1 MEQTEGGIVITRRG
15 WWGSAL
21 LMVFLFVGSATA
33 IAGGKKSDVV
43 IGDTEER
50 DIGAKLAARI
60 RAEKRIVADKAI
72 VDYVSRT
79 GQNIARLSDRPDIPY
94 HFAVI
99 EDKTP
104 NAFAVPGGYI
114 YVHTGLLK
122 ALDTQSQLAGVLAH
136 EIGHIVARHGV
147 KQLQEGLGVQ
157 ALTTLVLGGASRE
170 STQTVVDASVAV
182 VMTGYNRNMESEAD
196 SYGAMYMARAGF
208 NPEGMAQAMDKVAVL
223 TEGGDGFWESLD
235 KKHTPAAKRVAAVR
249 AEIKDKG
256 LDAGLPSDPQPY
268 RTVKSRV
275 P

>member
-1 MEQTEGGIVITRRG
+1 VIRRRG
-15 WWGSAL
+15 GWGLAL
-21 LMVFLFVGSATA
+21 LLVLLVVGSATA
-33 IAGGKKSDVV
+33 RAGGKKSDIV

-60 RAEKRIVADKAI
+60 RAEKRIVPDKAI

-79 GQNIARLSDRPDIPY
+79 GQNIARLSDRPEILY

-104 NAFAVPGGYI
+104 NAFALPGGYI

-122 ALDTQSQLAGVLAH
+122 VLDTQSQLAGVLAH

-147 KQLQEGLGVQ
+147 KQLQEGLGFQ

-170 STQTVVDASVAV
+170 STQTVVDTSVAV
-182 VMTGYNRNMESEAD
+182 VMAGYSRNMESEAD
-196 SYGAMYMARAGF
+196 SYTAMYMARAGF
-208 NPEGMAQAMDKVAVL
+208 NPEGMAQAMDKVAML
-223 TEGGDGFWESLD
+223 TEGGEGFWESLD
-235 KKHTPAAKRVAAVR
+235 KKHTPAKKRIAAVR

-268 RTVKSRV
+268 RTVKSRI